1 MQLPVGFTFFSLF
14 ALKGFIFYFL
24 TLVAYC
30 YRVQKEAK
38 LKEKEL
44 VKEMEKNKREIE
56 KEKKRM
62 DRELQKEKWQSV
74 GAFFQCS

>member
-1 MQLPVGFTFFSLF
+1 M
-14 ALKGFIFYFL
+14 K
-24 TLVAYC
+24 LVAYC

-38 LKEKEL
+38 SKEREL

-62 DRELQKEKWQSV
+62 NRELQKEKWQSV
-74 GAFFQCS
+74 GHSSNGPELHFYQRRTSFCLGYIQ